1 MRCPDCQS
9 EVPGNVKFCTVCGYR
24 MPTINIQPGFNDM
37 QQSHSEATHMRPAVC
52 MACRAPLIAG
62 VRFCTTCGSRVGG
75 TTPYLIRRRD
85 NTIVQVDQ
93 TEFII
98 GKKQGAV
105 NYCIVDNKAVSRVHA
120 KLINL
125 GGRFCVIDMESTN
138 HTYVDGV
145 KIPVNMQIPIENGT
159 MLRFA
164 NEEFEFRIQ

>member
-1 MRCPDCQS
+1 
-9 EVPGNVKFCTVCGYR
+9 
-24 MPTINIQPGFNDM
+24 M

-105 NYCIVDNKAVSRVHA
+105 NYCIVDNKAVSRVQ
-120 KLINL
+120 N
-125 GGRFCVIDMESTN
+125 
-138 HTYVDGV
+138 
-145 KIPVNMQIPIENGT
+145 
-159 MLRFA
+159 
-164 NEEFEFRIQ
+164 